1 MIAPFL
7 QRLVLIAV
15 TLGISFPLMATP
27 PLSIDVGIARIN
39 VTPKHPIRLN
49 GYDNRTSVS
58 KGIEQPLWIK
68 ALAIGNDQQKP
79 VLLLTIDARAIPATL
94 VESVASALDQ
104 EFGIPRERIAIC
116 YSHSQSTPAL
126 TGTAPF
132 LLHDKVPVQ
141 HQEAIDHYTL
151 LVEQNLKKAAR
162 LALANRQPAQLAWGK
177 GQAHFS
183 KNRQDELGPVDPDLP
198 VMVIRTPKGK
208 LRALLVNYAC
218 PGNTLDSNFNQIC
231 GDWIGYAQEELERNY
246 PGTSAMITIGCSA
259 DLVPSLRG
267 QHHNAKQHG
276 ITIAKEVSRI
286 LQQRLAPVRIPIRS
300 NFRRVMLPR
309 AKLHTPSELKQK
321 AQTRETD
328 NPVIEPL
335 REQNKSDK
343 PKDQLV
349 PYPIQTWSFGS
360 DLAMVFLAGGVSVDY
375 ALRLKQE
382 FDGSKL
388 WIHTYANSSP
398 GFLTQKT
405 ILKKNSEG
413 FPDQPSDYRQQGPFL
428 SDIENRLIG
437 TVQQLLPYTF
447 YSQKKLLQFPAPQP
461 PQASLNSIRVNPTL
475 RIQLVASEPLV
486 QDPVAIDFGP
496 DGKLWVV
503 EMNDYP
509 SGPKGN
515 YQPGGRVIFLE
526 DLDGDQTYDRRTL
539 FIDKI
544 PFPTGVMAWGDGAL
558 ICAAPEVFYA
568 EDTDE
573 DGYADM
579 RQVLLTGFNTTNYQT
594 RVNGLSYG
602 LDNWVHGSPGL
613 LESLVTSTRS
623 KQTLS
628 LGAKSFRFIPR
639 TGQVQATSGRT
650 QHGRVR
656 DNWGN
661 WFGNNNSAL
670 IYHYPLADHYLQRN
684 HFIVSPDPAV
694 HLAQTPDWNRVYPIS
709 RTLQR
714 FNHPQ
719 SANRIT
725 SACSPLIYRDQHLG
739 PDYVGNAFV
748 CESVHNLITRLKV
761 KPEGVSFS
769 AKRARAES
777 KSEFL
782 ASTDNWSRFVQ
793 IQTGPNGNLW
803 VVDMYRFVIE
813 HPRWITPDRL
823 AFLNLREGAQKGR
836 IYRVSPRNKPLRTI
850 PNMKSKTSLQLVQ
863 SLASPHGWQRD
874 VGQRLLVERKDLSIC
889 NTLEQQARSAMS
901 AETRLQS
908 LATLDGLEML
918 SSEILENALRD
929 SHPHVRRHAIR
940 LSERHLAENP
950 TIASTIVP
958 LIHDPYPSVR
968 LQAACTLG
976 EFNHPTAANSLGEL
990 LLRKDRDPYL
1000 TAAALSSVNRHNLSR
1015 VAQTIFD
1022 SPANTMQSQDLIPPF
1037 IKMATAF
1044 ENNSPIN
1051 MILASLMQ
1059 DTEKEFHSWQLR
1071 GLTQVLDILE
1081 EHTLSVHKSSEKT
1094 FCSTEFLIGSNAS
1107 VFNYAYQTIH
1117 DPHVSLRIR
1126 TLCAG
1131 LLARQKLHYEKD
1143 LQRLIQSLDSNY
1155 HPNIQKAAIQRL
1167 SKLNDVAVAKRVIN
1181 NWDHYAPSLR
1191 SQILETTFY
1200 RDLWLNEILQG
1211 LHLKHIPLSQI
1222 NLRQRHQ
1229 LSVHPRERIRKQARQ
1244 LFAASVNPDR
1254 QKIVTLYRTE
1264 QTEPGNSQ
1272 SGEKLFNKHC
1282 SVCHQLNGTG
1292 KATGPDLAQ
1301 LTDTS
1306 PEALRVAVLDPNR
1319 AIEPKYVTYS
1329 AVSSQGLTY
1338 QGILHNESGN
1348 NVTII
1353 DAKGI
1358 QHVLQRTDLES
1369 FSSTSVSLMPEGFE
1383 KELSPLQMSDIF
1395 TYIQQQ
1401 GFPQRRIPGNS
1412 PRVITPSENG
1422 TLILKASEA
1431 SLFGSEIELN
1441 RQHDS
1446 LTNWKH
1452 SDNYVTWDIVLPQ
1465 ENQYELSINYALH
1478 DLFSG
1483 NAFSIRVGNAEMTST
1498 LPGTGT
1504 WDKFHSHALG
1514 LVYLPSGK
1522 QRLVIRALDP
1532 IKGIFCELQSIK
1544 LIPTP

>member
-7 QRLVLIAV
+7 QRLVLVAT

-39 VTPKHPIRLN
+39 VTPKYPIRLN
-49 GYDNRTSVS
+49 GYENRTLEST
-58 KGIEQPLWIK
+58 GIKQPLWVK
-68 ALAIGNDQQKP
+68 ALVIGNDQQKP
-79 VLLLTIDARAIPATL
+79 VLLLTIDACAIPASL
-94 VESVASALDQ
+94 VESVASDLNQ
-104 EFGIPRERIAIC
+104 EFGLPRERFVIC
-116 YSHSQSTPAL
+116 YSHSHSTPVL

-132 LLHDKVPVQ
+132 LFHDKIPLQ
-141 HQEAIDHYTL
+141 HQKTIDHYTSQ
-151 LVEQNLKKAAR
+151 VEQNLKKAAR
-162 LALANRQPAQLAWGK
+162 LALTNRRPAQLTWGK
-177 GQAHFS
+177 GKAHFS
-183 KNRQDELGPVDPDLP
+183 NNRRDDLGPVDPDLP
-198 VMVIRTPKGK
+198 VMVIRTPKGQ
-208 LRALLVNYAC
+208 LRGLLVNYAC
-218 PGNTLDSNFNQIC
+218 PGSTLDSNFNQIC

-246 PGTSAMITIGCSA
+246 PGTTAMITVGCSA
-259 DLVPSLRG
+259 DLVPSPRG
-267 QHHNAKQHG
+267 QLNYARQHG
-276 ITIAKEVSRI
+276 ITIAREVSRI
-286 LQQRLAPVRIPIRS
+286 LKHRLAPVRLPIRS

-309 AKLHTPSELKQK
+309 TKLDTRSELKQK
-321 AQTRETD
+321 AKTRETD
-328 NPVIEPL
+328 NPVVEPL
-335 REQNKSDK
+335 LEQHERGK
-343 PKDQLV
+343 PKDQQV

-375 ALRLKQE
+375 ALRLKQD
-382 FDGSKL
+382 FNGSKL

-398 GFLTQKT
+398 GFIPSRKL
-405 ILKKNSEG
+405 LKKHDTG
-413 FPDQPSDYRQQGPFL
+413 FPDQLSDYGQQGPFL

-447 YSQKKLLQFPAPQP
+447 YSQNKLQQYPAPRP
-461 PQASLNSIRVNPTL
+461 PQASLNSIHVNHTL

-509 SGPKGN
+509 NGPKGN

-526 DLDGDQTYDRRTL
+526 DLDGDQIYDRRTL
-539 FIDKI
+539 FIDNI

-558 ICAAPEVFYA
+558 ICAAPEVLYA
-568 EDTDE
+568 EDTDK
-573 DGYADM
+573 DGYADI

-602 LDNWVHGSPGL
+602 LDNWIHGSSGL

-628 LGAKSFRFIPR
+628 LGSRSFRFIPR
-639 TGQVQATSGRT
+639 TGQLEATSGRT

-670 IYHYPLADHYLQRN
+670 IYHYPLADHYLQRSR
-684 HFIVSPDPAV
+684 FIASPDPAV
-694 HLAQTPDWNRVYPIS
+694 HLTQTPDWNLVYPIS

-739 PDYVGNAFV
+739 LDYAGNAFI

-761 KPEGVSFS
+761 QPEGVSFS
-769 AKRARAES
+769 GKRASDES

-836 IYRVSPRNKPLRTI
+836 IYRVSPRNKPLKKI
-850 PNMKSKTSLQLVQ
+850 PDMKSKTSSQLVQ

-874 VGQRLLVERKDLSIC
+874 IGQRLLVERKDLSIC
-889 NTLEQQARSAMS
+889 NALEQQARSAVS

-918 SSEILENALRD
+918 SSQILENALRD
-929 SHPHVRRHAIR
+929 PHPQVRRHAIR
-940 LSERHLAENP
+940 LSERHLSDDP
-950 TIASTIVP
+950 TIANTIIP
-958 LIHDPYPSVR
+958 LIHDPHPSVR
-968 LQAACTLG
+968 MQAACTLG

-1015 VAQTIFD
+1015 VAQKLFH

-1037 IKMATAF
+1037 IKMAMAF
-1044 ENNSPIN
+1044 ENNPPIK

-1059 DTEKEFHSWQLR
+1059 GTETEFQSWQLR
-1071 GLTQVLDILE
+1071 GLTHVLDILE
-1081 EHTLSVHKSSEKT
+1081 EHTRSLHNGSEKT
-1094 FCSTEFLIGSNAS
+1094 FCSTEFLVGRNARI
-1107 VFNYAYQTIH
+1107 FDYAYQTIH
-1117 DPHVSLRIR
+1117 DPHISLLIR

-1131 LLARQKLHYEKD
+1131 LLARQEIHYEKD
-1143 LQRLIQSLDSNY
+1143 LQRLIQSLDPNY

-1167 SKLNDVAVAKRVIN
+1167 SKLNDVAVAKRVVT

-1191 SQILETTFY
+1191 SQILETTFS

-1211 LHLKHIPLSQI
+1211 LRLKHIPLSQI

-1229 LSVHPRERIRKQARQ
+1229 LSVHPRDRIQEQARQ

-1254 QKIVTLYRTE
+1254 QKIVALYKTE
-1264 QTEPGNSQ
+1264 QTEPGKSQ

-1282 SVCHQLNGTG
+1282 SACHQLNGTG

-1329 AVSSQGLTY
+1329 AVSDQGLTY
-1338 QGILHNESGN
+1338 QGILLNESGN
-1348 NVTII
+1348 SVTII

-1383 KELSPLQMSDIF
+1383 KELSPQQMSDIF
-1395 TYIQQQ
+1395 TYIQLQ
-1401 GFPQRRIPGNS
+1401 GSPQRRIPGIS
-1412 PRVITPSENG
+1412 PRVITASKNG
-1422 TLILKASEA
+1422 TLILAASEA

-1441 RQHDS
+1441 RQYDS

-1452 SDNYVTWDIVLPQ
+1452 SGDYVTWDILLPQ
-1465 ENQYELSINYALH
+1465 ENQYEIYIDYALH

-1483 NAFSIRVGNAEMTST
+1483 NAFSIRVGNSEMTGT

-1504 WDKFHSHALG
+1504 WDKYHSHALG
-1514 LVYLPSGK
+1514 LVYLHSGK

-1532 IKGIFCELQSIK
+1532 IKGIFCELQSIR
-1544 LIPTP
+1544 LIPAP